1 VHLSRSGLGREK
13 GPGFGADAKRLATI
27 VPLLSKP
34 GKTALRQRSFY
45 VVKGGTPTAPE
56 DSDEDSDD
64 HSLDDAEDKLG
75 KQSDSAEADEPS
87 SKEDDDATTNG
98 FDIMDDTPVLVQRG
112 LYIGTYRAEQ
122 NKQKLLKTRI
132 TDVLQVGSCA

>member
-1 VHLSRSGLGREK
+1 M
-13 GPGFGADAKRLATI
+13 
-27 VPLLSKP
+27 
-34 GKTALRQRSFY
+34 
-45 VVKGGTPTAPE
+45 VKGGTPTAPE

-64 HSLDDAEDKLG
+64 HSLDDAEDELG
-75 KQSDSAEADEPS
+75 RQSDSADTDEPS

-98 FDIMDDTPVLVQRG
+98 IADLMDDTPVLVQQG

-132 TDVLQVGSCA
+132 TDVLQVRLSG